1 MNPQSSIVAALK
13 NQLLFHISSIEMH
26 GPHEKK
32 NSGNIFWL
40 PKFSI
45 LKIVYHCENIHPQ
58 SHIISS

>member
-32 NSGNIFWL
+32 KIQEIF
-40 PKFSI
+40 FGCQNFQ
-45 LKIVYHCENIHPQ
+45 Y
-58 SHIISS
+58 